1 MDLKITKLDGTSYT
15 LGQYGVTVKDVV
27 ISPIEV
33 EHEKRDIKGLHGT
46 FDAGTTFK
54 ERTIS
59 VPFVFVAETLASY
72 PLYRDLISEL
82 VYDDQP
88 FYVQEMR
95 RPQRQQYEFKD
106 TSFNDTAL
114 SVDQYGYDTVFDS
127 PQGDNEVSTGKRY
140 FVQLS
145 ACEELEQKGL
155 KGTGSMTFTT
165 TELPFAESVGTS
177 LDLERDGLNNGNNPI
192 WSYGMGLSRD
202 PDTWQY
208 TFDINEQKEH
218 EVYNFGNVPIDQF
231 NQHLVIRLKFNSE
244 PSGKIKFGFNG
255 TQCEIDTED
264 ANIKKGDIVTYESSS
279 YFKNGLSILNS
290 TNYGIPVMRA
300 GRNSLTFDEAYDL
313 EAQVE
318 CRYYYY

>member
-1 MDLKITKLDGTSYT
+1 MDLKITKLDGSSYT
-15 LGQYGVTVKDVV
+15 LGQFGVTVKDIV

-54 ERTIS
+54 GRTIS
-59 VPFVFVAETLASY
+59 VPFVFVADSLASY
-72 PLYRDLISEL
+72 PLYRDLIAEL
-82 VYDDQP
+82 VYDEQP

-95 RPQRQQYEFKD
+95 RPQGQQYTFKD
-106 TSFNDTAL
+106 TTYSDTAL
-114 SVDQYGYDTVFDS
+114 SVDQYGYETVFDS
-127 PQGDNEVSTGKRY
+127 PQGDNELSTGKRY

-155 KGTGSMTFTT
+155 KGTGSMEFTT

-177 LDLERDGLNNGNNPI
+177 LDLERNGLEYTDNPI

-208 TFDINEQKEH
+208 TFDIKTQKEH

-231 NQHLVIRLKFNSE
+231 NQHLIIRLTFRSAPK
-244 PSGKIKFGFNG
+244 GKISFGFNG
-255 TQCEIDTED
+255 LQCEINTED
-264 ANIKKGDIVTYESSS
+264 ANIKKGDVVTYDSSS

-300 GRNSLTFDEAYDL
+300 GKNKLTFDSNHDI